1 VVKKP
6 EAKPGNPV
14 GRLKPLPL
22 MSLMGQQQQLQQ
34 EGKSRRSPAYAQQQ
48 SRSSPKKG
56 YDGDGFR
63 YIIHFRASPS
73 GHLPS
78 THGLYPCEWL
88 YFTI

>member
-22 MSLMGQQQQLQQ
+22 MSLMGQQQQQQ
-34 EGKSRRSPAYAQQQ
+34 EGKSRRSPAYTQQQ

-63 YIIHFRASPS
+63 YVIHVKAHPRRDPFV
-73 GHLPS
+73 
-78 THGLYPCEWL
+78 
-88 YFTI
+88 I

>member
-22 MSLMGQQQQLQQ
+22 MSLMGQQQQQQQ
-34 EGKSRRSPAYAQQQ
+34 EGKSRRSPAYTQQQ

-63 YIIHFRASPS
+63 YVIHVRA
-73 GHLPS
+73 GEEES
-78 THGLYPCEWL
+78 TVGSR
-88 YFTI
+88 

>member
-22 MSLMGQQQQLQQ
+22 MSLMGQQQQQQQ
-34 EGKSRRSPAYAQQQ
+34 EGKSRRSPAYTQQQ

-63 YIIHFRASPS
+63 CVIHVKAHPRRD
-73 GHLPS
+73 
-78 THGLYPCEWL
+78 
-88 YFTI
+88 I